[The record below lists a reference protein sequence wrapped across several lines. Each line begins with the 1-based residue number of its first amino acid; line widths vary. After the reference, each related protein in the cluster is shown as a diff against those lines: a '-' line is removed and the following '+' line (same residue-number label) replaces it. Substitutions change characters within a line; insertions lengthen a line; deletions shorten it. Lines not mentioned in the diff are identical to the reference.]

1 MDTYTDMNEFLHI
14 PDERLSGG
22 TVLRQAQLV
31 MLRILRVFDAIC
43 KKHSLTYWLDAGTL
57 LGAARH
63 GGFIP
68 WDDDI
73 DVMMPLA
80 DYEHFCKIAPQELP
94 FDMFFQT
101 VHTDPE
107 HDICWAKIRDRFS
120 YMDDPGGPYN
130 YNQGIPIDIFPGYL
144 QTERQF
150 KYRNLF
156 GLLPPFN
163 NAPLKPSKRNS
174 WKRNAYFAVW
184 GLIQSLIRP
193 FIKLNAIQKLLQ
205 KWGVH
210 GVKGFCYN
218 PLLPWFQ
225 FFPEDVVLPVSKI
238 QFEGYEFSAPANTD
252 LYLTIYFGDWRKLP
266 PVSKRH
272 SHNIQGI
279 HITDAGLKPH
289 KSSLRWSDYHGTE
302 TRSKN

>member
-1 MDTYTDMNEFLHI
+1 MNDFLHI
-14 PDERLSGG
+14 PDERLKGD

-31 MLRILRVFDAIC
+31 MLRILRVFDEIC
-43 KKHSLTYWLDAGTL
+43 TKHALTYWLDAGTL

-80 DYEHFCKIAPQELP
+80 DYEQFCALAEKELP

-101 VHTDPE
+101 AKTDPA
-107 HDICWAKIRDRFS
+107 HDISWAKIRDRFS

-130 YNQGIPIDIFPGYL
+130 YNQGIPIDIFPAYL

-150 KYRNLF
+150 KWRNIF

-163 NAPLKPSKRNS
+163 NKPLRISKRNT
-174 WKRNAYFAVW
+174 WKRNAYFFAW
-184 GLIQSLIRP
+184 GTIQFFMRP
-193 FIKLNAIQKLLQ
+193 LVRIAPITKALQ
-205 KWGVH
+205 RFGRH
-210 GVKGFCYN
+210 GTKGFCYN

-225 FFPEDVVLPVSKI
+225 FFPTEIVLPVSKI
-238 QFEGYEFSAPANTD
+238 QFEGFAFSAPADTD
-252 LYLTIYFGDWRKLP
+252 TYLTVYYGDWKTP
-266 PVSKRH
+266 PPEHKRDRH
-272 SHNIQGI
+272 GVRGI
-279 HITDAGLKPH
+279 HITDTGPKPDKHSLKWEEYYGNEQ
-289 KSSLRWSDYHGTE
+289 KSEH
-302 TRSKN
+302 